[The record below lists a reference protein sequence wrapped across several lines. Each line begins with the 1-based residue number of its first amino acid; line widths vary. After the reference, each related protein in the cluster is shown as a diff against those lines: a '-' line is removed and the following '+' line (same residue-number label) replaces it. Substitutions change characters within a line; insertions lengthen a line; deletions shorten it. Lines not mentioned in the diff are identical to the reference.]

1 MTLWTIQPEEVYKN
15 IMEKG
20 VYRCDYNKSGMK
32 YWQQQYDWLVLQM
45 MKRIGEKPLGVEYPV
60 WAWYQWTEKRKKPDL
75 RNERWG
81 NGWKGERFVLMEI
94 EIPDKDVLL
103 SDFDAW
109 SIILN
114 NGLLSNSEAENNAL
128 EAEYYKLSEID
139 QKKMKS
145 INWEGVFD
153 LTKVNN
159 EWMRKGE
166 SIQATFWELRKEQ
179 IRNVKIFTA
188 ASPKPEYLDKYE

>member
-1 MTLWTIQPEEVYKN
+1 MILWTIQPEEVYKN
-15 IMEKG
+15 IMESG
-20 VYRCDYNKSGMK
+20 FYHCDYNKSGMK
-32 YWQQQYDWLVLQM
+32 HCQLQYDWLVSQM
-45 MKRIGEKPLGVEYPV
+45 IKRIGKRPSGVEYPV
-60 WAWYQWTEKRKKPDL
+60 WAWFQWTEKRKKPDL

-109 SIILN
+109 SIILV
-114 NGLLSNSEAENNAL
+114 NGLLSNTEEEDRLL
-128 EAEYYKLSEID
+128 ELKYSSLSEIE

-145 INWEGVFD
+145 QNWEGVFD
-153 LTKVNN
+153 LSKVNN

-179 IRNVKIFTA
+179 ILDVRMFTA
-188 ASPKPEYLDKYE
+188 ASPKPEYLQDR

>member
-1 MTLWTIQPEEVYKN
+1 MI
-15 IMEKG
+15 
-20 VYRCDYNKSGMK
+20 
-32 YWQQQYDWLVLQM
+32 
-45 MKRIGEKPLGVEYPV
+45 KRIGERPSGVEYSV
-60 WAWYQWTEKRKKPDL
+60 WAWFQWTEKRKKPDL

-109 SIILN
+109 SIILVT
-114 NGLLSNSEAENNAL
+114 GLLSNTEEEDRLL
-128 EAEYYKLSEID
+128 ESKYSSLSEIE

-145 INWEGVFD
+145 QNWEGVFD
-153 LTKVNN
+153 ISKVNN

-179 IRNVKIFTA
+179 VKKVKMFVA
-188 ASPKPEYLDKYE
+188 ASPKPDYLE